1 MEEKLVSIIMP
12 VYNSEKYIENAIES
26 VLNQTYNNIEL
37 IAVDDG
43 SRDNSLNI
51 LKKFSKKDDRIKV
64 FSKENGGISSTRN
77 YGLKQAKGEYIAFI
91 DNDDEYDKNLIRDN
105 LKLIV
110 DNNADIVKFNKV
122 KRIIGKKIY
131 CESVKFDF
139 KDTLIFEKDNIW
151 KNFDVIYKYGGTIW
165 NAIYNRDFL
174 IKNDIKFDETQK
186 NVIEDHRFNLECY
199 KYLSKIVLNPK
210 EYYYWNMRIGHS
222 TTGKFINERFEDMK
236 IEANNLYTFLINK
249 DIEKFNKNFW
259 ITIKNNYL
267 FNILLVMNYKNS
279 NFNAITI
286 KKYLINLKKYDV
298 FKRKCSKDD
307 YKYLKK
313 NKIKIKYYT
322 NRLGL
327 ELFDNNLY
335 LLLILISSIK
345 FKYDIKF
352 RNKRF

>member
-1 MEEKLVSIIMP
+1 MLKKISVIVP
-12 VYNSEKYIENAIES
+12 VYNSAKYLNKCLDSLVSQTIKSYEIIIINDGSTDDSLEIIKKYINI
-26 VLNQTYNNIEL
+26 YNNIKL
-37 IAVDDG
+37 ISTQNNGIGIA
-43 SRDNSLNI
+43 RNI
-51 LKKFSKKDDRIKV
+51 
-64 FSKENGGISSTRN
+64 
-77 YGLKQAKGEYIAFI
+77 GLKQAKGEYIAFI